1 MKKTK
6 VLVNKLLAEIEKA
19 PVIQVACDKVGI
31 SRNTFY
37 RWIKEDTELMEQV
50 SEAMSLG
57 TGLVSDVA
65 ISNVL
70 EGLKRKDPMY
80 TKYWLSHKHPD
91 FRKPFVHKV
100 DADDFLTHFRSVME
114 GIRKREIAQEIA
126 DETTKIEGA
135 RLEKAQKEV
144 KEMMDRWK
152 DTMEKSRHEEAR
164 KLFEEWKTDFLSE
177 EDSPSQRPKK
187 PKK

>member
-37 RWIKEDTELMEQV
+37 RWIKEDSELMERM

-57 TGLVSDVA
+57 TGLANDVA

-70 EGLKRKDPMY
+70 EGVKRKDPMY

-91 FRKPFVHKV
+91 FRRPFVHKV
-100 DADDFLTHFRSVME
+100 DSDDLLTHFRSVME

-126 DETTKIEGA
+126 DEATRIEGV
-135 RLEKAQKEV
+135 RLEKAREEV
-144 KEMMDRWK
+144 QGFMDKWK
-152 DTMEKSRHEEAR
+152 NVISESQHKEAR
-164 KLFEEWKTDFLSE
+164 KLFEEWKEDFLSE
-177 EDSPSQRPKK
+177 KASQAQRLKK